1 MKLNLKSQ
9 KSSVGNYDTHLTFLV
24 SIHYT
29 DPQCTVSIAHAEARR
44 VHIYNHNQRCMSDFS
59 DKQCFC
65 SHYTIPQGERVYFW
79 CSGLSWNI
87 FSCLLSLAFS
97 PLAFLVFPFFVFG
110 LLYSSTTALRTKLAS
125 MSSSFIWG
133 RQFLRNA
140 LVNASAAAPGW
151 DCKKWQWATY
161 WQVCKV
167 FVTQTVRVYLH
178 QLTVPLFKSLQIQG
192 APIQNPNIKS

>member
-1 MKLNLKSQ
+1 MQRQEEFISTIITKDAWVILVI
-9 KSSVGNYDTHLTFLV
+9 SSTFTHM
-24 SIHYT
+24 IQYH
-29 DPQCTVSIAHAEARR
+29 R
-44 VHIYNHNQRCMSDFS
+44 V
-59 DKQCFC
+59 KE
-65 SHYTIPQGERVYFW
+65 TRVYFW

-97 PLAFLVFPFFVFG
+97 PLAFLVFPFFFFG

-151 DCKKWQWATY
+151 DCEKWQWATY

-167 FVTQTVRVYLH
+167 FVPQTVWVYLH
-178 QLTVPLFKSLQIQG
+178 RLTVPLFQVFTDPRSLHTEPQYKKLNSVTLYIWTDLTELLIFLHDG
-192 APIQNPNIKS
+192 TA